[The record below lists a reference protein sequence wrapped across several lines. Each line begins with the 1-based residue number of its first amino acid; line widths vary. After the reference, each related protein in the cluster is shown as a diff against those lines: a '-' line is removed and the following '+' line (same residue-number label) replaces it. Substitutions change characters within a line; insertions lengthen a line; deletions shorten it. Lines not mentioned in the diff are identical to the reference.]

1 MGAAMKNLWTGPGA
15 IRRAAVVLFIM
26 LQAFLV
32 FVLRHDAL
40 DLDIGPNTQPTENI
54 YQGNRVGQTFVAR
67 ADNIARVDVAMGTHG
82 RANDGTVFFRLWE
95 ETPERNL
102 LRETAFNAAAVKNN
116 LFHTVRFKPIRKA
129 TGRTYY
135 FVFSSAESTYENSI
149 CAWMNRRDIYP
160 EGRYFL
166 RHEPGDG
173 DLMFRVYSRET
184 VAGGLGRVV
193 RKYGGVF
200 GSRVFFAAAMAF
212 FAAAVTVLFSRLLGL
227 LWPARP
233 AGGR

>member
-1 MGAAMKNLWTGPGA
+1 MEFQMENLLRGPGA
-15 IRRAAVVLFIM
+15 ARRAVVGLFVLF
-26 LQAFLV
+26 QACLI
-32 FVLRHDAL
+32 FVMKHDTL
-40 DLDIGPNTQPTENI
+40 DLDVGPNTQPTENI

-67 ADNIARVDVAMGTHG
+67 ADNVARVDVAMGTHG

-95 ETPERNL
+95 ETPERTL

-116 LFHTVRFKPIRKA
+116 LFHTVRFKPVSD
-129 TGRTYY
+129 TMGRTYY

-149 CAWMNRRDIYP
+149 CAWMNRHDIYP

-184 VAGGLGRVV
+184 VAGGMSRVV

-200 GSRVFFAAAMAF
+200 GSPAFFAAAMAL
-212 FAAAVTVLFSRLLGL
+212 FAAAVTVLFSKLLGL
-227 LWPARP
+227 LWPGRP
-233 AGGR
+233 AGSR

>member
-1 MGAAMKNLWTGPGA
+1 MKNPLTGPGA
-15 IRRAAVVLFIM
+15 EKRAAVGLFVLF
-26 LQAFLV
+26 QACLI
-32 FVLRHDAL
+32 FVMKHDTL

-102 LRETAFNAAAVKNN
+102 IRETAFSAAAVKNN
-116 LFHTVRFKPIRKA
+116 LFHTVRFKPVREA

-149 CAWMNRRDIYP
+149 CAWMNRHDIYP
-160 EGRYFL
+160 QGRYFL

-184 VAGGLGRVV
+184 VAGGMGRVV
-193 RKYGGVF
+193 NKYGGVF
-200 GSRVFFAAAMAF
+200 GSRVVFAAAMAF
-212 FAAAVTVLFSRLLGL
+212 FAVAVTVLFSRLLGL
-227 LWPARP
+227 LWPARQ